1 MVSIIPSPRFALRPT
16 WVPHPS
22 RSFEGWDITALR
34 PEVDS
39 AESNISQSYD
49 RLRPIRRL
57 TAAGPTYN
65 AFQMRIRPPFV
76 IFPLVLLLFGFHLR
90 VAHAQTSPTPSI
102 VTIDGLGK
110 GTVDLSGPWR
120 FHIGDDL
127 RWAGPSINDAPG
139 QDGWETILPDRPW
152 GAQNHF
158 AYTGFAWYRLHLRV
172 TPAPDVKSGF
182 QLLLPSL
189 QDACEVYWNGRLVGR
204 YGKLPPHPA
213 TPGLNAP
220 AAFTLPDFRSG
231 TLAIRVWN
239 RPLGSSSG
247 GDGGGIAQTPLV
259 GDSKSIAA
267 YIGTWNYNFLR
278 ATLYI
283 NSRNILYFLVA
294 LSAFVLWLRRRQETL
309 LLWFSIFAI
318 CPAIWTSVYTMRLP
332 VSSEFSGFV
341 LQPLWALRNVALW
354 FLLID
359 MLHLRSHRG
368 LVRWAKIL
376 AAVSLTGSFLDGG
389 LTYVPA
395 SLISPQSSAWIDGIL
410 TAITE
415 PCQLYLLVLVAYGF
429 RQKLDS
435 VRWVL
440 ALSASLSQLLAVIIA
455 TAEQGRRFTHWTLAQ
470 HLSSPLFHLGPI
482 YFNADT
488 LLDLLVFLSII
499 YTVYH
504 YIRDQQDRKA
514 ILEQELHS
522 ARELQQVLI
531 PEKLPTLPGFS
542 LSSAYLPALEVGG
555 DFFQIIPLDGPAAG
569 STLIVLGDVSG
580 KGLRAAMAVS
590 LIVGAVRTLAETTSR
605 PAEIL
610 AGLSRRLHGRLQD
623 GFSTCLAL
631 RLDPDGACTLASA
644 GHPAPYFNDKEID
657 LPGALPLGI
666 DPATAYEEVVVHF
679 NPGDRCALYTDG
691 LLEARAP
698 SGEIFSF
705 ERLQTLFA
713 SGADAAQASEAAVAF
728 GQDDDIT
735 VLTLTRLANV

>member
-1 MVSIIPSPRFALRPT
+1 
-16 WVPHPS
+16 
-22 RSFEGWDITALR
+22 
-34 PEVDS
+34 
-39 AESNISQSYD
+39 
-49 RLRPIRRL
+49 
-57 TAAGPTYN
+57 
-65 AFQMRIRPPFV
+65 MRIRPPFA
-76 IFPLVLLLFGFHLR
+76 IFPLVFLLFGFHLCF
-90 VAHAQTSPTPSI
+90 AHAQTSPAPSV

-127 RWAGPSINDAPG
+127 RWADPNINDTPG
-139 QDGWETILPDRPW
+139 ENGWETILADRPW
-152 GAQNHF
+152 GAQKHF
-158 AYTGFAWYRLHLRV
+158 AYTGFGWYRLNLRI
-172 TPAPDVKSGF
+172 TPAPDVKTDF

-189 QDACEVYWNGRLVGR
+189 QDICEVYWNGRLVGR
-204 YGKLPPHPA
+204 YGKLPPHPSSPA
-213 TPGLNAP
+213 LNAP
-220 AAFTLPDFRSG
+220 ATFTLPDFRSG
-231 TLAIRVWN
+231 TLAIRVWAG
-239 RPLGSSSG
+239 PLGSSAA

-267 YIGTWNYNFLR
+267 YIGTWNYDFLR
-278 ATLYI
+278 STLYI
-283 NSRNILYFLVA
+283 NSRNILYFFVA
-294 LSAFVLWLRRRQETL
+294 LAAFVLWLRRRTETL

-318 CPAIWTSVYTMRLP
+318 CPAIWTSIYTMRIP
-332 VSSEFSGFV
+332 VSGQFSQFM

-354 FLLID
+354 FLLIE

-376 AAVSLTGSFLDGG
+376 AVVTLLGSFLDGC
-389 LTYVPA
+389 LTYTPT
-395 SLISPQSSAWIDGIL
+395 SWISPHTSTWIDGIL
-410 TAITE
+410 TVIIE
-415 PCQLYLLVLVAYGF
+415 PCELYLLVLVAYGF

-435 VRWVL
+435 ARWVL
-440 ALSASLSQLLAVIIA
+440 ALSASLSQLLAVIVA
-455 TAEQGRRFTHWTLAQ
+455 TARQGQRFTHWTLSQ
-470 HLSSPLFHLGPI
+470 YLSSPLFHLGPV
-482 YFNADT
+482 YFNADI

-499 YTVYH
+499 YTVYR

-514 ILEQELHS
+514 ILERELHS

-542 LSSAYLPALEVGG
+542 ISSSYLPALEVGG

-590 LIVGAVRTLAETTSR
+590 LIVGAVRTLAETTCR

-610 AGLSRRLHGRLQD
+610 AGLSRRLQGRLEG
-623 GFSTCLAL
+623 GFSTCVVL
-631 RLDPDGACTLASA
+631 RLDPHGACTLASA
-644 GHPAPYFNDKEID
+644 GHPAPYFNDREID

-666 DPATAYEEVVVHF
+666 DPAIAYEEAIVHF

-691 LLEARAP
+691 LLEARTP

-713 SGADAAQASEAAVAF
+713 SGANAAQASEAAVAF

-735 VLTLTRLANV
+735 VVTLTRLANA

>member
-1 MVSIIPSPRFALRPT
+1 
-16 WVPHPS
+16 
-22 RSFEGWDITALR
+22 
-34 PEVDS
+34 
-39 AESNISQSYD
+39 
-49 RLRPIRRL
+49 
-57 TAAGPTYN
+57 
-65 AFQMRIRPPFV
+65 MRIRPPFV
-76 IFPLVLLLFGFHLR
+76 IFPLGLLLFGFHLR
-90 VAHAQTSPTPSI
+90 LVQAQTSPAPSV

-127 RWAGPSINDAPG
+127 RWADPSINDAPG
-139 QDGWETILPDRPW
+139 QHGWEAILPDRPW
-152 GAQNHF
+152 GAQSHY
-158 AYTGFAWYRLHLRV
+158 AYAGFAWYRLQLRI
-172 TPAPDVKSGF
+172 TPAHDVKTDF
-182 QLLLPSL
+182 QLLLPSV

-204 YGKLPPHPA
+204 YGKLPPHPSS
-213 TPGLNAP
+213 PVLNAP

-239 RPLGSSSG
+239 GPLGSSSAG
-247 GDGGGIAQTPLV
+247 GGGGIAQTPLV

-278 ATLYI
+278 GSLYI
-283 NSRNILYFLVA
+283 NSRNILYFFVA
-294 LSAFVLWLRRRQETL
+294 LAAFVLWLRRRNETL
-309 LLWFSIFAI
+309 LLWFSVFAI
-318 CPAIWTSVYTMRLP
+318 CPAIWTSLYTMRFP
-332 VSSEFSGFV
+332 VSSQFFQFI
-341 LQPLWALRNVALW
+341 LQPLWTLRNVALW
-354 FLLID
+354 FLLIE
-359 MLHLRSHRG
+359 LLQLRSHRG

-376 AAVSLTGSFLDGG
+376 AAVSLSGSFLDGC
-389 LTYVPA
+389 LTYAPGNW
-395 SLISPQSSAWIDGIL
+395 ISPHTSAWIDGIL
-410 TAITE
+410 TIIVE

-440 ALSASLSQLLAVIIA
+440 ALSASLSQLLAVIVA
-455 TAEQGRRFTHWTLAQ
+455 TARQGQRFTHWTLSE
-470 HLSSPLFHLGPI
+470 HLSSPLFHLGPV

-488 LLDLLVFLSII
+488 LLDLLVFISII
-499 YTVYH
+499 YAVYR

-542 LSSAYLPALEVGG
+542 ISSAYLPALEVGG
-555 DFFQIIPLDGPAAG
+555 DFLQIIPLDGPDAG

-590 LIVGAVRTLAETTSR
+590 LIVGAVRTLAETTSH

-610 AGLSRRLHGRLQD
+610 SSLSRRLHGRLQG
-623 GFSTCLAL
+623 GFSTCVAL
-631 RLDPDGACTLASA
+631 HLDPHGACTLASA
-644 GHPAPYFNDKEID
+644 GHPAPYFNDKEIN

-666 DPATAYEEVVVHF
+666 DPAIAYEEVIVHF

-713 SGADAAQASEAAVAF
+713 SGADATQASEAAVAF

-735 VLTLTRLANV
+735 IVTLTRLANA